1 MSIENPL
8 PDVTAPSAE
17 TSGLIPGHTTV
28 VAVVIEWR
36 GKIALFK
43 RSQHLHHDR
52 GLWHCVTGYL
62 EPGVTPKQ
70 QALDELLEET
80 GIHPTNL
87 LDLRAGPDLAL
98 IRRSAS
104 GLGWFPGLGVVL
116 GFWHGLSSGLA
127 AGGVP
132 RRVPGRAVLRLV
144 VGFLCAL
151 SWHVHGREQ
160 AFPGGLPGPF
170 IGQVEPYSSGAGG
183 GPCRDVDQLG
193 PDRAGPG
200 SGEQALGED
209 PGGAGEVVGHDRGNQ
224 PGGVRPDMP

>member
-52 GLWHCVTGYL
+52 GLWHCITGYL

-87 LDLRAGPDLAL
+87 LDLRAGPDLVISDDDGQPWLVHTFTAVTSK
-98 IRRSAS
+98 RRLHIDWEHDSYRWTA
-104 GLGWFPGLGVVL
+104 PGKMKRFANRVAWLDLVL
-116 GFWHGLSSGLA
+116 QAILPHSEPSI
-127 AGGVP
+127 
-132 RRVPGRAVLRLV
+132 
-144 VGFLCAL
+144 
-151 SWHVHGREQ
+151 SGRE
-160 AFPGGLPGPF
+160 PPP
-170 IGQVEPYSSGAGG
+170 ES
-183 GPCRDVDQLG
+183 
-193 PDRAGPG
+193 
-200 SGEQALGED
+200 
-209 PGGAGEVVGHDRGNQ
+209 
-224 PGGVRPDMP
+224 